1 MPLAM
6 SLVGKKEGLEPG
18 RHQNL
23 PPREGHGFGG
33 MLDSMLPLLC
43 APGVSLSGKSCSCL
57 LNNQSRPDTAEH
69 IPGTVSATAF

>member
-23 PPREGHGFGG
+23 PPEGGTWVWRHAGLQAASPLCSWCFPKREKLFVLVEQPKQAGY
-33 MLDSMLPLLC
+33 C
-43 APGVSLSGKSCSCL
+43 
-57 LNNQSRPDTAEH
+57 
-69 IPGTVSATAF
+69 